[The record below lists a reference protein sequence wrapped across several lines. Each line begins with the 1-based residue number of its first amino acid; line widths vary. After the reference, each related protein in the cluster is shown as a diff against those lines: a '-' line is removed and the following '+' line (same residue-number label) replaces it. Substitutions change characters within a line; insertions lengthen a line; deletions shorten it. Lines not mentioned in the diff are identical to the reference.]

1 MPSFTSNANV
11 IKWPMEVRPSSIS
24 TPLAVSNVTHR
35 SPISFTSQTFNNP
48 GAMFGVSAQFPPLT
62 QDQHKKANV
71 FISKLRGESGRFY
84 FPMNCCAYGIPDTFA
99 PERVTIIDFTVD
111 TVEITIDNTNI
122 TVDKTTIPYE
132 SFYASD
138 GLSTDPTVITGT
150 LWINS
155 GLARLE
161 EDGYLSWDDAAGYR
175 HLHHIVGIENVGLK
189 THVTVEPPMR
199 FMPTASTPIHI
210 KAPSGIFKLSAD
222 SVGALTRNAS
232 GRSEFSVTLEQAWPA
247 QFTI

>member
-1 MPSFTSNANV
+1 MDL
-11 IKWPMEVRPSSIS
+11 RPSSIS

-71 FISKLRGESGRFY
+71 FISKLRGEAGRFY
-84 FPMNCCAYGIPDTFA
+84 FPMNCCAYGIPDTFS
-99 PERVTIIDFTVD
+99 PERVTLVPFTVD
-111 TVEITIDNTNI
+111 TIEI
-122 TVDKTTIPYE
+122 TVDSTRVTVDRTTIPYE

-155 GLARLE
+155 GLSRLE
-161 EDGYLSWDDAAGYR
+161 LDGYLSWDDTAGYR
-175 HLHHIVGIENVGLK
+175 HLHHIVGIDKVGGK
-189 THVTVEPPMR
+189 TNITVEPPMR
-199 FMPTASTPIHI
+199 FIPTASTPIHV
-210 KAPSGIFKLSAD
+210 KAPSGIFKLTAD
-222 SVGALTRNAS
+222 NVGALTRGSN

-247 QFTI
+247 QFTL